1 MNKTYIDK
9 NIGIRITERY
19 DKNDYLIDYIFSLG
33 DGKDFVSV
41 RLLPWEYEDN
51 SIYYQKIGLLERK
64 YEEKKEELL
73 KEQQRI
79 DELNRLERERQRKL
93 REREPEQLDFFKDFS
108 ILNWYKKAMAIT
120 EVYDYSRLKEQLLD
134 SISNYINENKY
145 FKEND
150 IYDLYR
156 WIEEF
161 DFTEIKS
168 KFDYEMF
175 LGRIRDNGDYHLE
188 NKFRN
193 IFTNFFSWSIPTKEA
208 LDAIKEFV
216 SGEPIIEF
224 MGGSGYW
231 AYLLKKN
238 GEDII
243 SSDIRFNPDKNTYIY
258 SKDPRKNWI
267 QMQEKDIA
275 DILPQDVS
283 GKVVMLSWIP
293 YGEGPVH
300 ILDSMSPGSKLILIG
315 ENRGGCTS
323 NDDFF
328 DKLEENFEYIDK
340 IENVRFDRI
349 YDSITFYVKKGLHK
363 FFIMETK

>member
-168 KFDYEMF
+168 KFD
-175 LGRIRDNGDYHLE
+175 
-188 NKFRN
+188 
-193 IFTNFFSWSIPTKEA
+193 
-208 LDAIKEFV
+208 
-216 SGEPIIEF
+216 
-224 MGGSGYW
+224 
-231 AYLLKKN
+231 
-238 GEDII
+238 
-243 SSDIRFNPDKNTYIY
+243 
-258 SKDPRKNWI
+258 
-267 QMQEKDIA
+267 
-275 DILPQDVS
+275 
-283 GKVVMLSWIP
+283 
-293 YGEGPVH
+293 
-300 ILDSMSPGSKLILIG
+300 
-315 ENRGGCTS
+315 
-323 NDDFF
+323 
-328 DKLEENFEYIDK
+328 
-340 IENVRFDRI
+340 
-349 YDSITFYVKKGLHK
+349 
-363 FFIMETK
+363 